1 MVLTHPA
8 PFSQNRTVA
17 CLREKPALKRMPG
30 AGIPKPVIS
39 MLVLAGLCCP
49 AGGQAPRGA
58 APLTLGDCVRLAEQA
73 PSTVRLAA
81 QEREIAS
88 RGITQA
94 RAAFLPQARLS
105 NGVIYNSPLLDNRQ
119 MFSFIPLNGIRE
131 YSSLVTI
138 GQDFDT
144 SGRLRAEL
152 ARARSAEDAAV
163 ISAAIARRDL
173 RRAVAAAYYRALLAR
188 RAAAILA
195 EALEESRSFE
205 ERTRLLFAAGEA
217 ARADVIKA
225 AAQTALLEQSLNAAR
240 LDARLAAQDLAS
252 FWTVESSADIA
263 LAEALEEPPPP
274 PQAPAEGAPYMRRLE
289 FRLFDAQRRGFEA
302 DLRQARSALLPQ
314 LSFLFQY
321 GIDSTAVRIRDRGYA
336 AYFNLNIPIFDWN
349 RARSVMAQA
358 RLRTRQTETTRA
370 ISERLLSRDYQNAL
384 ARVNELYRQIQLTR
398 EQARLAEEDLRLSRL
413 RYEGGE
419 GLALDVVTAQNQFAQ
434 ARISYY
440 ASLANY
446 LAARAD
452 LEVAAGQ

>member
-1 MVLTHPA
+1 MPKAAHSLLLL
-8 PFSQNRTVA
+8 A
-17 CLREKPALKRMPG
+17 CL
-30 AGIPKPVIS
+30 
-39 MLVLAGLCCP
+39 CC
-49 AGGQAPRGA
+49 AASGQAPGGA
-58 APLTLGDCVRLAEQA
+58 APLTLGDCIRLAEQA
-73 PSTVRLAA
+73 PSAVLLAA

-94 RAAFLPQARLS
+94 RAGLLPQARLS
-105 NGVIYNSPLLDNRQ
+105 NGFIYNSPLLDNRQ
-119 MFSFIPLNGIRE
+119 TFSFLPLNAIRE

-138 GQDFDT
+138 GQEFDT

-205 ERTRLLFAAGEA
+205 KRTRLLFAAGEA
-217 ARADVIKA
+217 ARADVVKA
-225 AAQTALLEQSLNAAR
+225 AAQAALLEQSLNAAR
-240 LDARLAAQDLAS
+240 LDTRLAAQELAS
-252 FWTVESSADIA
+252 FWTAEPSADIA
-263 LAEALEEPPPP
+263 LADALEEPPPP

-289 FRLFDAQRRGFEA
+289 FRLLDAQRRGFEA
-302 DLRQARSALLPQ
+302 DFRQARAALLPQ
-314 LSFLFQY
+314 LGFQFQY
-321 GIDSTAVRIRDRGYA
+321 GIDSTAIRIRDRGYA

-349 RARSVMAQA
+349 RARSAMAQA
-358 RLRTRQTETTRA
+358 RLRARQTETTRA
-370 ISERLLSRDYQNAL
+370 ISLRLLSRDYQNAL

-419 GLALDVVTAQNQFAQ
+419 GLALDVVTAQNQLAQ